1 MNPVWDEY
9 EVLSTNKSSSR
20 VRCLSCTHEFTSTG
34 VARLVEHFTSGTG
47 VKVCSS
53 DERGALCR
61 KYSRTSAPSATPP
74 RGHVASQPGLPHFF
88 KSAPKQEADDA
99 NADFFLEEGIAFSK
113 IRGASWKRAVA
124 KITAAG
130 PGYISPGYNKLR
142 EEALDSAHARTEV
155 RVQPIIAAALC
166 ATGFSVCSDGWTDTV
181 RRPLVNV
188 VLMTPGGSVFL
199 RAYDTTGEKK
209 GAKYLADL
217 IREQL
222 EAIGPDSCVLV
233 VTDNA
238 AACKAAGALLQAEY
252 PHITWVGCVAHCMDL
267 ILKDIVK
274 LPWAAELAA
283 KVKAAVKVILN
294 HQSPL
299 ALYGK
304 HSPDLKLLLPG
315 DTRFASFF
323 LMLKRFIAVRGSLRK
338 MINDPDWDEWVA
350 GAKPKVQIKA
360 RAAEDTINSK
370 SILRLAQALINATGP
385 VVSLLRMADCNVP
398 CLGKVYYRMYSLGCT
413 LRDAGLDTDH
423 ESAVE
428 DIFTERWEYMHND
441 IYAAGYALDPEF
453 LFAGHDFT
461 KIREVMKGL
470 KATCIK
476 MLGMDD
482 ALLAMTSYTA
492 RYLKRLGS
500 FSGEMAT
507 LGAQRMAA
515 HTWWEVNGA
524 DAPEL
529 QRVAVKILAQV
540 PAACLCERNWSD
552 YDYVHSKRRNCLT
565 AARAER
571 CVYVYRNSRE
581 ATKTHGVFDEESVAW
596 AYEPEEL

>member
-1 MNPVWDEY
+1 
-9 EVLSTNKSSSR
+9 
-20 VRCLSCTHEFTSTG
+20 
-34 VARLVEHFTSGTG
+34 
-47 VKVCSS
+47 
-53 DERGALCR
+53 
-61 KYSRTSAPSATPP
+61 
-74 RGHVASQPGLPHFF
+74 
-88 KSAPKQEADDA
+88 
-99 NADFFLEEGIAFSK
+99 
-113 IRGASWKRAVA
+113 
-124 KITAAG
+124 
-130 PGYISPGYNKLR
+130 
-142 EEALDSAHARTEV
+142 
-155 RVQPIIAAALC
+155 
-166 ATGFSVCSDGWTDTV
+166 
-181 RRPLVNV
+181 
-188 VLMTPGGSVFL
+188 
-199 RAYDTTGEKK
+199 
-209 GAKYLADL
+209 
-217 IREQL
+217 
-222 EAIGPDSCVLV
+222 
-233 VTDNA
+233 
-238 AACKAAGALLQAEY
+238 
-252 PHITWVGCVAHCMDL
+252 
-267 ILKDIVK
+267 
-274 LPWAAELAA
+274 
-283 KVKAAVKVILN
+283 
-294 HQSPL
+294 
-299 ALYGK
+299 
-304 HSPDLKLLLPG
+304 
-315 DTRFASFF
+315 
-323 LMLKRFIAVRGSLRK
+323 
-338 MINDPDWDEWVA
+338 
-350 GAKPKVQIKA
+350 
-360 RAAEDTINSK
+360 
-370 SILRLAQALINATGP
+370 
-385 VVSLLRMADCNVP
+385 
-398 CLGKVYYRMYSLGCT
+398 
-413 LRDAGLDTDH
+413 
-423 ESAVE
+423 
-428 DIFTERWEYMHND
+428 MHND